1 VQLDMNHHI
10 VPSGTILTVTLSI
23 FKRNFYGSLSK
34 RGSNFGITMTD
45 GEKKRAEPA
54 TFLDVVEFRDAAL
67 LSFVTSAIIVPAYD
81 EVKRDFGII
90 RAEYMLLLSLSHF
103 PVLTAQDI
111 SRLTGR
117 PRNSISRGV
126 HRMLKEGFIER
137 APDPDDGRQAKLTI
151 TATGLELHKKIAY
164 YVKSRQDQVLSVLQP
179 DEREILVQ
187 LLRKTA
193 LYSTTL

>member
-1 VQLDMNHHI
+1 
-10 VPSGTILTVTLSI
+10 
-23 FKRNFYGSLSK
+23 
-34 RGSNFGITMTD
+34 MTD
-45 GEKKRAEPA
+45 GEQKRAEPA
-54 TFLDVVEFRDAAL
+54 TFLDIVEFRDAAL

-81 EVKRDFGII
+81 DVKRDFGII
-90 RAEYMLLLSLSHF
+90 RAEYMLLLCLSHF

-137 APDPDDGRQAKLTI
+137 APDPEDGRQSKLTI
-151 TATGLELHKKIAY
+151 TPTGRDLHTKIAA
-164 YVKSRQDQVLSVLQP
+164 YVSKRQEQVLDILHP
-179 DEREILVQ
+179 EEREILVK

>member
-1 VQLDMNHHI
+1 
-10 VPSGTILTVTLSI
+10 
-23 FKRNFYGSLSK
+23 
-34 RGSNFGITMTD
+34 MTD
-45 GEKKRAEPA
+45 GQQKRAEPA
-54 TFLDVVEFRDAAL
+54 TLLDVVEFRDAAL

-90 RAEYMLLLSLSHF
+90 RAEYMLLLCLSHF

-137 APDPDDGRQAKLTI
+137 APDPDDARQAKLTI
-151 TATGLELHKKIAY
+151 TATGRELHKKIAD
-164 YVKSRQDQVLSVLQP
+164 YVKSRQDIVLSVLQP
-179 DEREILVQ
+179 GEREILVQ

>member
-1 VQLDMNHHI
+1 
-10 VPSGTILTVTLSI
+10 
-23 FKRNFYGSLSK
+23 
-34 RGSNFGITMTD
+34 MTN
-45 GEKKRAEPA
+45 GEQKRAEPA

-81 EVKRDFGII
+81 DVKRDFGII
-90 RAEYMLLLSLSHF
+90 RAEYMLLLCLSHF

-111 SRLTGR
+111 SHLTGR

-137 APDPDDGRQAKLTI
+137 ALDPDDGRQAKLTI
-151 TATGLELHKKIAY
+151 TPAGRGLHTKVAA
-164 YVKSRQDQVLSVLQP
+164 YVKSRQDQVLDVLQP
-179 DEREILVQ
+179 DEREILLR